1 MYALPVG
8 SPRVVPITLLR
19 VKARALK
26 YSPWQ
31 RAEIDVNMCKIYWI
45 VLRLSRIAVMASQ
58 YFCKSQGIVWHGDY
72 C

>member
-45 VLRLSRIAVMASQ
+45 VLRLSRIAVMAS
-58 YFCKSQGIVWHGDY
+58 
-72 C
+72 